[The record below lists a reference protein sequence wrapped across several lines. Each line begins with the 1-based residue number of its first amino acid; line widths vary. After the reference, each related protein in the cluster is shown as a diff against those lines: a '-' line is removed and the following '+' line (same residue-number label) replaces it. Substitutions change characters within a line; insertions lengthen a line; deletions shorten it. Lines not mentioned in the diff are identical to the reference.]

1 MHELFREMDRKLAKM
16 LYGES
21 FSLEFIE
28 IFELAGFL
36 KRKKD
41 GIEINS
47 EAIKE
52 FLMLPEV

>member
-1 MHELFREMDRKLAKM
+1 MDEIFKEMDKELAKF
-16 LYGES
+16 LYGKG
-21 FSLEFIE
+21 FSQEFIE
-28 IFELAGFL
+28 IFEIAGFL

-41 GIEINS
+41 GIEINL